1 MTTRYLKKENGEYY
15 LGINGKK
22 LRFIFDKKEKNIV
35 AKFKKNWP
43 PEAIDILELS
53 YENFN
58 IEFENNARG
67 RPSKN
72 KTPKQLKRI
81 KETKIKN
88 IKTAATTDTSDEE
101 EDENTELY
109 FLPFNIGNRVK
120 LLIDPYSSG
129 EIINFDYSEKL
140 VIIKNEQNND
150 IIKCKKNM
158 IKKMRG
164 RKPKGIKKN
173 MNFQETKNYDNDDD
187 EFLELLK
194 YEGKMYIINKN
205 NEVMTLNGD
214 YVGEYIN
221 NEII

>member
-1 MTTRYLKKENGEYY
+1 MQNLKKTGQ
-15 LGINGKK
+15 
-22 LRFIFDKKEKNIV
+22 F
-35 AKFKKNWP
+35 
-43 PEAIDILELS
+43 EAIDILELS

-101 EDENTELY
+101 EDENNELY

-158 IKKMRG
+158 IKK
-164 RKPKGIKKN
+164 K
-173 MNFQETKNYDNDDD
+173 
-187 EFLELLK
+187 
-194 YEGKMYIINKN
+194 
-205 NEVMTLNGD
+205 
-214 YVGEYIN
+214 
-221 NEII
+221 